1 MSTYRYIAQRQARVP
16 VRQLCQVLQVA
27 PSAYYAWQRHRQQP
41 AAEPAWQVAVRQAFA
56 RHSQRYGTRR
66 LRAEVQAEGH
76 RVGRWRIRRVL
87 RAHGLRAQQPRSFVP
102 RTTDSDPAARA
113 APNRLLG
120 QPAPTAPNRVW
131 VGDITYLPR
140 QGGGWLYLAVWLDRC
155 SRKIVGWD
163 VRDTMP
169 EDLVSEALRRALAV
183 RRPPDGL
190 VVHSDQGSQYTATR
204 FKDLVS
210 KHGALQSMSR
220 RGNCYD
226 NALPGTTHAESFW
239 SRFKAELLDGGSFP
253 GLAEAKLEISHHVAY
268 YNAERRHSSLGYH
281 SPNHFESQLQT
292 TSQLCPA

>member
-1 MSTYRYIAQRQARVP
+1 VSTYQHIAQRAGQVP
-16 VRQLCQVLQVA
+16 VRQLCHVLRVA
-27 PSAYYAWQRHRQQP
+27 PAAYYAWRHRRQLP
-41 AAEPAWQVAVRQAFA
+41 TVEPAWQVAVREAFA
-56 RHSQRYGTRR
+56 DHRQRYGTRR
-66 LRAEVQAEGH
+66 LRAEVQAQGH
-76 RVGRWRIRRVL
+76 AVGRWRIRRVL
-87 RAHGLRAQQPRSFVP
+87 KTHGLRAQQPRSFVP
-102 RTTDSDPAARA
+102 RTTASDPAVRA

-169 EDLVSEALRRALAV
+169 EDLVSEALRRALVV
-183 RRPPDGL
+183 RRPPAGL

-204 FKDLVS
+204 FKDLLARHSAV
-210 KHGALQSMSR
+210 QSMSR

-226 NALPGTTHAESFW
+226 NAYVESFW

-253 GLAEAKLEISHHVAY
+253 GLAEAKLEISHHIAY
-268 YNAERRHSSLGYH
+268 YNAERRHSSLGYY
-281 SPNHFESQLQT
+281 SPNHFETHLQT
-292 TSQLCPA
+292 TSQICLA

>member
-1 MSTYRYIAQRQARVP
+1 M
-16 VRQLCQVLQVA
+16 
-27 PSAYYAWQRHRQQP
+27 
-41 AAEPAWQVAVRQAFA
+41 
-56 RHSQRYGTRR
+56 
-66 LRAEVQAEGH
+66 
-76 RVGRWRIRRVL
+76 
-87 RAHGLRAQQPRSFVP
+87 P
-102 RTTDSDPAARA
+102 RTTDSDPAVRA

-169 EDLVSEALRRALAV
+169 EDLVSEALRRALVV
-183 RRPPDGL
+183 RRPPAGL

-204 FKDLVS
+204 FKDLLVR
-210 KHGALQSMSR
+210 HGAVQSMSR

-226 NALPGTTHAESFW
+226 NAHAESFW

-253 GLAEAKLEISHHVAY
+253 GLTEAKLEISHHIAY
-268 YNAERRHSSLGYH
+268 YNAERRHSSLGYQA
-281 SPNHFESQLQT
+281 PNHFEIHLQT